1 MASSADSTDLLRR
14 AQAALDGGTYA
25 NSAAIFAEAA
35 NAAELSNDLFALVT
49 ASRGLGESLRLFT
62 RFADAMPHYER
73 GLELAKEQKD
83 TNSERVC
90 EFGLG
95 TCLRMLN
102 RYEESVPHY
111 ERALALAK
119 ERKEANREMEA
130 EWGPRGKP
138 ATVHPLRGGHAS
150 LRARPGTGE
159 GAEGDLRRTRV
170 SPAWDPPSVSDSV
183 RRVAAAC
190 RAGAGPRKSAE
201 ANRRWRRSGP
211 WRQSAHADPLY
222 RRHASLRARPGTGE
236 GAKGY
241 ELRARV

>member
-130 EWGPRGKP
+130 EWGLGESLRLFTRYAEAMPHYERG
-138 ATVHPLRGGHAS
+138 LELRRGG
-150 LRARPGTGE
+150 RPLTNACESGLG
-159 GAEGDLRRTRV
+159 
-170 SPAWDPPSVSDSV
+170 PSVSDSV
-183 RRVAAAC
+183 RRVAPHAE
-190 RAGAGPRKSAE
+190 RALAWRKSARE
-201 ANRRWRRSGP
+201 ANREMEAEW
-211 WRQSAHADPLY
+211 AL
-222 RRHASLRARPGTGE
+222 
-236 GAKGY
+236 GAVC
-241 ELRARV
+241 AC